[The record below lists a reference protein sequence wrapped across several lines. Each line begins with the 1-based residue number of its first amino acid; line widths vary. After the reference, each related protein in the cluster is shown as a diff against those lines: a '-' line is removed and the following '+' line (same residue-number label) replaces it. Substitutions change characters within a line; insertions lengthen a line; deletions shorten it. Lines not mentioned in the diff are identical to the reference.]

1 MTPAEISSLHS
12 SASPRTSFISDE
24 RKRCISQQEVGG
36 GQEISN
42 PEGGGAF
49 KKNAWQGDGGLAL
62 HLCSQSAQID
72 TN

>member
-1 MTPAEISSLHS
+1 MHIS
-12 SASPRTSFISDE
+12 AGG
-24 RKRCISQQEVGG
+24 GG

-62 HLCSQSAQID
+62 RLCSQSAQID